1 MGSRG
6 PRPRGE
12 AAARLG
18 DASPRRAASVLGQ
31 RRRSAAERRRQN
43 MALEALVKR
52 RASNVLGQWRRRA
65 AAKRRQSIAL
75 EALAKKRA
83 SNIVARWR
91 QHAAAT
97 ARTKSAVRRLA
108 RCLRGWLHRGTYRAF
123 GKWRRAVI
131 HEGVL
136 EYVGRA
142 QSAGQPDVRRLSS
155 AVSNVD
161 GLRWL
166 RARRRR

>member
-1 MGSRG
+1 
-6 PRPRGE
+6 
-12 AAARLG
+12 
-18 DASPRRAASVLGQ
+18 
-31 RRRSAAERRRQN
+31 

-65 AAKRRQSIAL
+65 TEKRRQSIAL

-142 QSAGQPDVRRLSS
+142 QSAGQPEVRGLSS
-155 AVSNVD
+155 AVSYVD
-161 GLRWL
+161 GFTLVEGDAKPL
-166 RARRRR
+166 TF